1 MARKLRLAIL
11 LGLSLRAS
19 TAFGATGKEPSPWAP
34 YEFLIGAWD
43 VSSRAGGPPVAAARF
58 RWGPNRAY
66 IWYAGSLM
74 LDGVERPHFE
84 GLLVWNG
91 VRRNL
96 DMLVSMDLEHGL
108 VQEQGVVRVE
118 PDGTVVREITAT
130 YAEGTQPIGRP
141 KVGSEGATAHFR
153 QTFRPSGPDR
163 VLTEVLR
170 QTDRGWTATFP
181 GSDELVMTRKTKA

>member
-1 MARKLRLAIL
+1 
-11 LGLSLRAS
+11 
-19 TAFGATGKEPSPWAP
+19 
-34 YEFLIGAWD
+34 
-43 VSSRAGGPPVAAARF
+43 
-58 RWGPNRAY
+58 
-66 IWYAGSLM
+66 
-74 LDGVERPHFE
+74 
-84 GLLVWNG
+84 VWNG

-118 PDGTVVREITAT
+118 PEGTVVREITAT
-130 YAEGTQPIGRP
+130 YAAGTQPIGRP